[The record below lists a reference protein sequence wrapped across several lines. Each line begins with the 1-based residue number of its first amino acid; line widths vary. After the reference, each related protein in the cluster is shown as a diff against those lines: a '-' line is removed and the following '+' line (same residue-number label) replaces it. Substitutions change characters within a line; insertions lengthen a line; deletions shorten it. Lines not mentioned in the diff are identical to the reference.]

1 MRRSVDQTVRQK
13 QSLFIGL
20 GAVLLVSLT
29 GCVPAAKPVQ
39 KPAARL
45 ASEID
50 YQPPPQVTSVR
61 NIAGDIEVFGTAAAK
76 ATVRLARPTGL
87 AGQAVADKGGHW
99 VIRLPS
105 SGQTEIYGVSE
116 TTPERVLQASGYL
129 LVTQGGMGVV
139 LRSGAGALALAP
151 SMPARVSAFD
161 VDREG
166 GAVVS
171 GFGPAGMKFS
181 VWVDGNK
188 LGEGRADPQ
197 GRFALPLT
205 GPVNVGHH
213 SLKVFGEAIDAIL
226 NVDATPAASLASSPY
241 RAVQYG
247 PDLKV
252 DWMTPGGGE
261 QTTWIYGLG
270 GGAK

>member
-1 MRRSVDQTVRQK
+1 
-13 QSLFIGL
+13 
-20 GAVLLVSLT
+20 
-29 GCVPAAKPVQ
+29 
-39 KPAARL
+39 
-45 ASEID
+45 
-50 YQPPPQVTSVR
+50 
-61 NIAGDIEVFGTAAAK
+61 
-76 ATVRLARPTGL
+76 
-87 AGQAVADKGGHW
+87 
-99 VIRLPS
+99 
-105 SGQTEIYGVSE
+105 
-116 TTPERVLQASGYL
+116 
-129 LVTQGGMGVV
+129 
-139 LRSGAGALALAP
+139 
-151 SMPARVSAFD
+151 MPARVSAFD

-205 GPVNVGHH
+205 GPVNAGHH